1 MFNPL
6 ALSTRWWFAEL
17 DCTMIV
23 WHAWLSHYW
32 NFCLIFAAVR
42 RPQFWFV
49 WTGQVLSRAGFDVG
63 DIGLINCI
71 GGISVSVAGT
81 CAVQCRFFQLDAS

>member
-1 MFNPL
+1 MACMVVTLLEF
-6 ALSTRWWFAEL
+6 LS
-17 DCTMIV
+17 D
-23 WHAWLSHYW
+23 
-32 NFCLIFAAVR
+32 FCCCQASTV
-42 RPQFWFV
+42 WFV